1 MPKLVL
7 WDAPDQ
13 PFMAEHVPVSRS
25 HLSRAAKA
33 GTIQRII
40 RGVYLRSDLMP
51 SDPASRHLL
60 HALAMQMRHGNQIVA
75 SHETAALALG
85 LPLPSRHAI
94 PQRPRFLCD
103 PDDGRRR
110 DSVPRIW
117 LAPLPAE
124 HVTVISS
131 GLLEGLR
138 VTSGPRT
145 AMDLAGQLPLHF
157 SMMLLDAV
165 ARREA
170 LRLARPQQLRGEVDG
185 LLLAEAIRPLREAHR
200 VLGRRGGRRRVQAL
214 LLADPR
220 RESPGESASAAQI
233 FAAGLPTPEVQVRFA
248 TDVGDFFV
256 DFYWPEAALVGECDG
271 AVKYYGGPLVYDQA
285 QADRRR
291 IQEKRRETA
300 IERRGVKV
308 TRWLADEALYRPDAW
323 LHTLA
328 HLLHERRDR
337 RPRTF

>member
-1 MPKLVL
+1 MPKLVV
-7 WDAPDQ
+7 WDTPEQ

-25 HLSRAAKA
+25 HLSRAASA
-33 GTIQRII
+33 GKIQRII

-51 SDPASRHLL
+51 TDPANRHLV
-60 HALAMQMRHGNQIVA
+60 HALAMQMRHGNRIVA

-94 PQRPRFLCD
+94 PQRPRFLCA
-103 PDDGRRR
+103 PDDGHRR

-117 LAPLPAE
+117 LAPLPDE
-124 HVTVISS
+124 HVTVLRS

-138 VTSGPRT
+138 VTSESRT

-157 SMMLLDAV
+157 SIMLLDAV

-170 LRLARPQQLRGEVDG
+170 LRLARPQQLRGEVDEQ
-185 LLLAEAIRPLREAHR
+185 LIVEAVRPLREAHL
-200 VLGRRGGRRRVQAL
+200 VLGRRGCRRRAQAL

-220 RESPGESASAAQI
+220 RESPGESASAGQI
-233 FAAGLPTPEVQVRFA
+233 FAAGLPMPEVQVHFA
-248 TDVGDFFV
+248 TDLGDFYV

-271 AVKYYGGPLVYDQA
+271 AMKYYGGPHVRDQA

-291 IQEKRRETA
+291 IQEKRRENA

-308 TRWLADEALYRPDAW
+308 TRWLADEALYRPNAW
-323 LHTLA
+323 LHSLA
-328 HLLHERRDR
+328 QLLDQREHR
-337 RPRTF
+337 RPRSV